1 MINVKSEIG
10 KLKKVLVHRPGR
22 ELENLTPDWLQ
33 LLLFDDIPWLK
44 AAQEEHDLFVKIL
57 KENDIEVVYL
67 VNLVEES
74 LINDDILNEFI
85 DAFLFESNI
94 LNNKVFTKVKKYL
107 LSFNKKEMISKMIS
121 GIEKI
126 EIKGLANLTLRL
138 KIDDYP
144 FICDPMPNLYFARDP
159 FSSIFDGV
167 SINKMHTQI
176 RARETIF
183 AEYIFKYHPKYKNI
197 DKYYD
202 RHLPSSI
209 EGGDILVLNDEVLA
223 VGLSERTEPEAIERL
238 SKKLFEKTTIN
249 TVIAINLPKLR
260 HFMHLDTVL
269 TQVDYNMFVVH
280 HDFLKKI
287 DIFILK
293 KDNDKIKISEK
304 YQTIKQVFST
314 VLKSPITMIPCGSNS
329 KIASDREQWNDG
341 ANTLA
346 IAPGVV
352 IAYERNTV
360 TNKLL
365 RDYGVEV
372 IEIKSSEISRG
383 RGGPRCM
390 TMPLIR
396 ENIKKWK
403 HNHYLT

>member
-1 MINVKSEIG
+1 MINVKSEIN
-10 KLKKVLVHRPGR
+10 KLKEVLVHRPGR
-22 ELENLTPDWLQ
+22 ELENLTPNWLD

-44 AAQEEHDLFVKIL
+44 AAQEEHDLFVQVL
-57 KENDIEVVYL
+57 KDNDINVVYL
-67 VNLVEES
+67 VDLVKES
-74 LINDDILNEFI
+74 IINDEVLNEFI
-85 DAFLFESNI
+85 DEFLFESNI
-94 LNNKVFTKVKKYL
+94 LNNKVFNKVKKYL

-126 EIKGLANLTLRL
+126 EIKGLSNMTLRL

-159 FSSIFDGV
+159 FTSILNGV
-167 SINKMHTQI
+167 TINKMHTQI

-183 AEYIFKYHPKYKNI
+183 AKYIFKYHPKYKHSN
-197 DKYYD
+197 KYYNRD
-202 RHLPSSI
+202 FRSSI
-209 EGGDILVLNDEVLA
+209 EGGDILILNDEVLA
-223 VGLSERTEPEAIERL
+223 VGLSERTEPDAIEKL
-238 SKKLFEKTTIN
+238 SKTLFSDTTIN

-269 TQVDYNMFVVH
+269 TQVDNNMFVVH
-280 HDFLKKI
+280 HDFLDKI
-287 DIFILK
+287 DIFVLK
-293 KDNDKIKISEK
+293 KDNEKIKIIEK
-304 YQTIKQVFST
+304 KQTIKQVFSAI
-314 VLKSPITMIPCGSNS
+314 LKAPITMIPCGSNS

-365 RDYGVEV
+365 RDYGIKV

-396 ENIKKWK
+396 N
-403 HNHYLT
+403 NNS